1 MNRGDKYE
9 AFRQYMFNEL
19 GISKE
24 DIRNWIKEAV
34 EQQVE
39 KMLYKTFGDFEP
51 NEAAARMIA
60 DYIGKNHWKNSE
72 LKDRVAS
79 QIVRKLEVNISQK

>member
-1 MNRGDKYE
+1 MTRGDKYE

-19 GISKE
+19 QVSKE
-24 DIRNWIKEAV
+24 DIRDWIKEAV

-51 NEAAARMIA
+51 NERAAKLIA
-60 DYIGKNHWKNSE
+60 DYIGKNWWANDK
-72 LKDRVAS
+72 LKQAVAS
-79 QIVRKLEVNISQK
+79 QIVNRIKVNIESK